1 MEEAGKALLRK
12 DLTARIKDAN
22 TRLHDVQTNVLLAST
37 AVELWT
43 ELNETEELGAAT
55 VAHFT
60 AQLEQQKLGELIARL
75 ERGIEFLHR

>member
-1 MEEAGKALLRK
+1 MEAEGKALLKDELMARRK
-12 DLTARIKDAN
+12 TAN
-22 TRLHDVQTNVLLAST
+22 TRLHDVQTNTQVAAA

-43 ELNETEELGAAT
+43 ELNDLEELGAAT

-60 AQLEQQKLGELIARL
+60 ALLEQKMLGELIARL